1 MNQIRHPDT
10 GEILEEYDDKAFA
23 ELMQE
28 CINRRILEYKAATQT
43 EKHSIGA
50 PRPGCTGPN

>member
-28 CINRRILEYKAATQT
+28 CLNRRMLEYIGRDPNGKAVYRRTT
-43 EKHSIGA
+43 TGMH
-50 PRPGCTGPN
+50 GPN